1 MALLYTITE
10 GWTKAL
16 GPFTLSI
23 NGAPLNLTGYNV
35 ELKLRPLSS
44 NTFQDTTGDVTPVA
58 DQAGTGKGK
67 VMYKPDVEDFK
78 ASKGEY
84 AVHWKLTDGDGD
96 VVFFPNGDPDTIKVV
111 KP

>member
-23 NGAPLNLTGYNV
+23 NGAALNLTGYDV
-35 ELKLRPLSS
+35 QLKLRPVAS
-44 NTFQDTTGDVTPVA
+44 NTMVDTVGDVEMLP

-67 VMYKPDVEDFK
+67 VTFKPDATDFK
-78 ASKGEY
+78 ASKNEY
-84 AVHWKLTDGDGD
+84 AVHWQLTDGNGD
-96 VVFFPNGDPDTIKVV
+96 VVFFPNGEPDTIKVV

>member
-23 NGAPLNLTGYNV
+23 NGVALNLDGYDV
-35 ELKLRPLSS
+35 ELKLRPLAS
-44 NTFQDTTGDVTPVA
+44 NTFQDTVNDVTVLP
-58 DQAGTGKGK
+58 DQASTGKGK
-67 VMYKPDVEDFK
+67 VTYKPDVEDFK

-84 AVHWKLTDGDGD
+84 AVHWKLTDGNGD
-96 VVFFPNGDPDTIKVV
+96 VVFFPNGEPDTIKVV

>member
-10 GWTKAL
+10 GWTKPL

-23 NGAPLNLTGYNV
+23 NGAALNLTGFTVN
-35 ELKLRPLSS
+35 LKLRPLVSS
-44 NTFQDTTGDVTPVA
+44 TFSDTAGDVTVLP
-58 DQAGTGKGK
+58 DQFGTQKGQ
-67 VMYKPDVEDFK
+67 VMFKPDVEDFK

-84 AVHWKLTDGDGD
+84 AVHWELTDANGD
-96 VVFFPNGDPDTIKVV
+96 VAFWPNGDPDTIKVV

>member
-10 GWTKAL
+10 GWTAPL
-16 GPFTLSI
+16 GPFTLAI
-23 NGAPLNLTGYNV
+23 NGSPLNLTGYLI
-35 ELKLRPLSS
+35 ELKLRPLAS
-44 NTFQDTTGDVTPVA
+44 NAFSDTAGDVTVVA

-67 VMYKPDVEDFK
+67 VMFKPDAIDFK
-78 ASKGEY
+78 ASKEVY